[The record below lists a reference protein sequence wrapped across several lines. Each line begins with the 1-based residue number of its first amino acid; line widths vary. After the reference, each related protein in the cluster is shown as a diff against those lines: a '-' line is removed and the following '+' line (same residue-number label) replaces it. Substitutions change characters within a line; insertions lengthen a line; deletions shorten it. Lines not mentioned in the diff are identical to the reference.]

1 MWHFPS
7 LLWHYILLQATCQL
21 VIWDSVAD
29 PDLSLTGSGS
39 DFHIWLN
46 FFPSTPKIFYFS
58 FFWKRKLICLNKY
71 CYRIRQN
78 FFRVGS
84 GQNRSGSDQI
94 RIRNTDTKNQIYS
107 CIPVCFL
114 LMCQKSCSKLCTVR
128 SFCWQLLANSL
139 FCNIHTH
146 THTHW
151 YYIQITMAVDSNII
165 IVIKI

>member
-1 MWHFPS
+1 MAFSFTIVALYTTTGYLPASHMRQCCGSGPFFDRIRIRFSHLTKFFSINSKNLLFRFP
-7 LLWHYILLQATCQL
+7 LKKKILLSYSLKFLQGRIRTKQ
-21 VIWDSVAD
+21 VRIRPD
-29 PDLSLTGSGS
+29 PD
-39 DFHIWLN
+39 
-46 FFPSTPKIFYFS
+46 P
-58 FFWKRKLICLNKY
+58 
-71 CYRIRQN
+71 
-78 FFRVGS
+78 
-84 GQNRSGSDQI
+84 I

-165 IVIKI
+165 IVIRI